1 MSVRRQLNSL
11 PAAGR
16 QSRRHDPA
24 ADGQHSNNPNEWQL
38 FSDGHFLAGPNKK
51 RGQPNKFERS
61 ANLLTFLSLIC
72 FPASRRNLK
81 SNVLFFSYFIYSS
94 WIACGMNE
102 RLPPTE

>member
-1 MSVRRQLNSL
+1 MSVRRQLDNL

-16 QSRRHDPA
+16 QSRHDPA

-38 FSDGHFLAGPNKK
+38 SEGHFLAGPNKK

-61 ANLLTFLSLIC
+61 ANLLTFLSYF

-81 SNVLFFSYFIYSS
+81 SNVFILFIPAGSR
-94 WIACGMNE
+94 AE
-102 RLPPTE
+102 